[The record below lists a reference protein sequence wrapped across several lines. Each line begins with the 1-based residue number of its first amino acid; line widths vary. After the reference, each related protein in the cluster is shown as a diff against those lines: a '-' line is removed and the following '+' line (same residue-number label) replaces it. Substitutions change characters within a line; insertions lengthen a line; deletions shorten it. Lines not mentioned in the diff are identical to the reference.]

1 MIKPLETPNIPKGKV
16 KTVAVA
22 TDDPLL
28 LKTLESLGISVIKT
42 VESPNLD
49 KRVSRHTDMLLLNIS
64 PNELLID
71 STQKSNFVKFLT
83 IGYSIKEINVKVSS
97 PYPKDSALN
106 SLVLGDKFIYC
117 QTAVSAEALNRVY
130 EYGYKLIDVKQGYVK
145 CSVCPLDC
153 NTAITDD
160 ESIYKALSK
169 NGIDCL
175 FINKGSVQLSGFQY
189 GFIGGCTG
197 LIDKDK
203 LVFNGDISLHS
214 DYIIIERFL
223 SEHDIT
229 PIVIKGRPLTD
240 IGSIIPLSEE
250 IS

>member
-1 MIKPLETPNIPKGKV
+1 MIKPLETPNIPKGRV
-16 KTVAVA
+16 RTVVVG

-28 LKTLESLGISVIKT
+28 INTLETHGISVIKT

-49 KRVSRHTDMLLLNIS
+49 KRVSRHTDMLLLNIA
-64 PNELLID
+64 PKELLMD
-71 STQKSNFVKFLT
+71 STQKSNLVKFLT
-83 IGYSIKEINVKVSS
+83 IGYSVKELNSKVSS

-106 SLVLGDKFIYC
+106 TVVLGDKLIYC
-117 QTAVSAEALNRVY
+117 PTAGCNNTLDYAY
-130 EYGYKLIDVKQGYVK
+130 KYGYKLIAVKQGYVK

-175 FINKGSVQLSGFQY
+175 LINKGSVQLSGFEY

-203 LVFNGDISLHS
+203 LLFNGDISFHS
-214 DYIIIERFL
+214 DSIIIERFL
-223 SEHDIT
+223 SEHGIT
-229 PIVIKGRPLTD
+229 PIIIKGRPLTD
-240 IGSIIPLSEE
+240 IGSIIPLCEE
-250 IS
+250 IG